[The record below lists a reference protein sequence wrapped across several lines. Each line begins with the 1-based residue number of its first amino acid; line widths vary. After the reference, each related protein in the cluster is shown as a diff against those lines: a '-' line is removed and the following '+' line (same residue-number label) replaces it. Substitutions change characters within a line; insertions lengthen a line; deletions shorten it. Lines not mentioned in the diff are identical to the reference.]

1 MSAKRSNS
9 QKQRANS
16 QGKRTNS
23 QKVRTGS
30 QKSRKYST
38 ATSVVSFDIPELFV
52 RHNFEVRTTPYRW
65 PLVFFF
71 AFNITAISCMSLSMS
86 PQSSLLKYAYNV
98 SVQEVNMCSTIFS
111 ATYIPMTFVA
121 MWLYSKAPCHYVL
134 RLGCAFFLTGC
145 WIRAVAESGV
155 FWPILLG

>member
-1 MSAKRSNS
+1 VEQPLLDSSLAEDHGDYNRINLSQFHSTTDETFFKEDEKSAPRRAMSAKRSNS
-9 QKQRANS
+9 QKQRTNS
-16 QGKRTNS
+16 QGKRSNS
-23 QKVRTGS
+23 QKGRTGS

-98 SVQEVNMCSTIFS
+98 SV
-111 ATYIPMTFVA
+111 
-121 MWLYSKAPCHYVL
+121 
-134 RLGCAFFLTGC
+134 
-145 WIRAVAESGV
+145 
-155 FWPILLG
+155 